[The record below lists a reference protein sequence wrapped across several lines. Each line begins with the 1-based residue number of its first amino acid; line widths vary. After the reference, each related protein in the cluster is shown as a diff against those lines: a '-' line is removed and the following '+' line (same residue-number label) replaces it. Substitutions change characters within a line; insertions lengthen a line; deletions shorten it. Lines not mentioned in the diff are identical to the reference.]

1 MKKKFVRF
9 TNIVLA
15 IFLIC
20 LAIVLGFLFSD
31 GESAESILP
40 LVLIV
45 VVFVSGIIL
54 MICMTIAFIAYM
66 IKECRKNGI
75 KAVGYIL
82 LESLITFAVVFLVEY
97 FGFKSDVHPVKMLLY
112 AVFITAAS
120 NAGADLWKKS

>member
-15 IFLIC
+15 VFLIC

-66 IKECRKNGI
+66 IKAYKKSGI
-75 KAVGYIL
+75 KFIA
-82 LESLITFAVVFLVEY
+82 
-97 FGFKSDVHPVKMLLY
+97 KS
-112 AVFITAAS
+112 
-120 NAGADLWKKS
+120 KSEE